1 MVLLLWWLKA
11 SSKRFYSIG
20 CTRSIQNH
28 QNCLAENIVVYSS
41 SIATSSLRKTPKRET
56 AAQKPGWPL
65 VGQNVEIHAW
75 LSVPICWSHKWP
87 SYQFTENPK
96 MINCQSP
103 NATSGTHR
111 EWSRVQNEQVVI
123 ESEPDRPCVCGAT
136 CKIVLVFNTKTGP
149 SSLCPIFIIATQSFI
164 HFRPSPTQPSPFA
177 VVAHAS
183 VTCTRMHRLMM
194 MHARIASIW
203 CPASFAARSGI
214 SSGDIDSVLSERHLP
229 IHTRGQRHTCRVF
242 RGAFSRSIEHTRTF
256 SLHLL

>member
-1 MVLLLWWLKA
+1 
-11 SSKRFYSIG
+11 
-20 CTRSIQNH
+20 
-28 QNCLAENIVVYSS
+28 
-41 SIATSSLRKTPKRET
+41 
-56 AAQKPGWPL
+56 
-65 VGQNVEIHAW
+65 
-75 LSVPICWSHKWP
+75 
-87 SYQFTENPK
+87 

-214 SSGDIDSVLSERHLP
+214 SSGDIDSVLSERHCQSIRVDSDTHVGYFGVHFRALLN
-229 IHTRGQRHTCRVF
+229 TREHSRCTFYSCGSNMEICISPNRIQLNRCF
-242 RGAFSRSIEHTRTF
+242 RYTSNTVDGVICIASKYVLRQ
-256 SLHLL
+256 LHQCEARPDHSGDYD